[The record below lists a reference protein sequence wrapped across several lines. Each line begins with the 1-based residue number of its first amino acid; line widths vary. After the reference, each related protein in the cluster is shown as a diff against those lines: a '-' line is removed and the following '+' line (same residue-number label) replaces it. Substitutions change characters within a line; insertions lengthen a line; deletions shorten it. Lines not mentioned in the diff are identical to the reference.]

1 MMALDKK
8 FAVRGLLAF
17 LAFMEL
23 VNCFRSLL
31 PSLFT
36 LPRER
41 LSESFIQN
49 KIFNL
54 VDLSSDTQHLI
65 GTIFGFF
72 SLINAIVLIHV
83 ALHLHHPHNL
93 SLSVL
98 SLVTKITF
106 LVATHTQT
114 SALTIPLVL
123 TSATLCG
130 VLAMVWSHFKEDG
143 YSGRQNENE
152 LLLRAMKKSA
162 KSKKKSD

>member
-1 MMALDKK
+1 M
-8 FAVRGLLAF
+8 
-17 LAFMEL
+17 
-23 VNCFRSLL
+23 
-31 PSLFT
+31 
-36 LPRER
+36 
-41 LSESFIQN
+41 
-49 KIFNL
+49 
-54 VDLSSDTQHLI
+54 
-65 GTIFGFF
+65 
-72 SLINAIVLIHV
+72 
-83 ALHLHHPHNL
+83 
-93 SLSVL
+93 L

>member
-1 MMALDKK
+1 MALDKK

-36 LPRER
+36 LPHER
-41 LSESFIQN
+41 QTESFIQN

-54 VDLSSDTQHLI
+54 VDLSSDTQLLI
-65 GTIFGFF
+65 GTIFGFY
-72 SLINAIVLIHV
+72 SLINAIILIHV
-83 ALHLHHPHNL
+83 AVQLHHPHIL
-93 SLSVL
+93 SLSVCA
-98 SLVTKITF
+98 LVTKIAF
-106 LVATHTQT
+106 LVSTHTQT
-114 SALTIPLVL
+114 SSLTIPLVL

-130 VLAMVWSHFKEDG
+130 VLVMVWLHFKVDAC
-143 YSGRQNENE
+143 SGKQNENE

>member
-1 MMALDKK
+1 MALDKK

-17 LAFMEL
+17 LAFMEF

-36 LPRER
+36 LPQER
-41 LSESFIQN
+41 QSESFIQN

-54 VDLSSDTQHLI
+54 VDLSTDTQNLI
-65 GTIFGFF
+65 GTIFGFY
-72 SLINAIVLIHV
+72 SLINAIILIHV
-83 ALHLHHPHNL
+83 ALQLHHPHSL
-93 SLSVL
+93 SLSVCV
-98 SLVTKITF
+98 LVTKIAF
-106 LVATHTQT
+106 LLTTHNQT

-130 VLAMVWSHFKEDG
+130 VLAMVWLHFKVDG
-143 YSGRQNENE
+143 YSGKQNENE